1 MRNATIRVKPF
12 GDDWQVIGVD
22 IAPGAVPEGLSVT
35 VNQSGPDTASFT
47 LRRDARLPWRD
58 LLPFTPIDIEVD
70 GCGRIWGGRINSATP
85 GPDGWAVTARGWQYH
100 LDDDLVK
107 RLYVHQRMSDW
118 QDINGWPGTD
128 RTIYG
133 AYLGASV
140 GSGMSFQVGNGATV
154 PPTTTGGRA
163 GFFLDGG
170 YTGAIARVV
179 IPAWTTTGNSSN
191 IDTFLLE
198 HDTDPSAVIA
208 GNYTSIANW
217 AVASGAFSRTLPTPR
232 RYVSIM
238 TQNSGGTAY
247 TPGGGIFWK
256 TSGIQ
261 VFGAAAYES
270 GNGSVLR
277 ASDVIKSAAAACP
290 LLSTDVS
297 QVQTSGLVDAGTKGI
312 PHLTTEGGYETP
324 RQVMTRANAY
334 HQWLLGV
341 DADARVFFKPR
352 PLTPMGVT
360 GDWSG
365 DIYRDSGD
373 TGDEL
378 YNRVV
383 VNYTGMDGL
392 IAQVVRTSASPLL
405 ALGGA
410 TRTKILETQAT
421 LPLGAAQTMG
431 DAWLSRRSVR
441 PARGTITAQ
450 GDGAVRTMDGADVTP
465 AEILRWPGQMI
476 RLMNR
481 WDPDTGGL
489 GRDAEISAVTWDQA
503 TDTATITTDSPN
515 DRLETLLSRLAA
527 VQAARPA
534 NY

>member
-1 MRNATIRVKPF
+1 MRDAVIRIKPP
-12 GDDWQVIGVD
+12 GEQWMVLGAD
-22 IAPGAVPEGLSVT
+22 IAPGVPPERVT
-35 VNQSGPDTASFT
+35 LTATQSGPDQASFM

-58 LLPFTPIDIEVD
+58 LLPYAEVD
-70 GCGRIWGGRINSATP
+70 VEVEGCGLAWSGRVQSASP
-85 GPDGWAVTARGWQYH
+85 GPDGWTITCRGWQYH
-100 LDDDLVK
+100 LDDDMDR
-107 RLYVHQRMSDW
+107 RLLVHQRMSDW

-198 HDTDPSAVIA
+198 HDTDPSAVVA
-208 GNYTSIANW
+208 GNYTSITNW

-270 GNGSVLR
+270 GGGSALR
-277 ASDVIKSAAAACP
+277 ASDVVASVIGLCP
-290 LLSTDVS
+290 LLSSDTT
-297 QVQTSGLVDAGTKGI
+297 QIQTSGWIDGTKGI

-324 RQVMTRANAY
+324 RQLITRANAY
-334 HQWLLGV
+334 HDWLVGV
-341 DADARVFFKPR
+341 DEYRRVVFKHRPSTPTGGVGSWSGAVFADAGTLFGYEGRRNFVGLSPS
-352 PLTPMGVT
+352 PVAT
-360 GDWSG
+360 GYPTS
-365 DIYRDSGD
+365 I
-373 TGDEL
+373 TVIDESRIRSSVGASL
-378 YNRVV
+378 
-383 VNYTGMDGL
+383 L
-392 IAQVVRTSASPLL
+392 WQSPLGPIRFDY
-405 ALGGA
+405 AYPV
-410 TRTKILETQAT
+410 TK
-421 LPLGAAQTMG
+421 
-431 DAWLSRRSVR
+431 DR
-441 PARGTITAQ
+441 
-450 GDGAVRTMDGADVTP
+450 
-465 AEILRWPGQMI
+465 
-476 RLMNR
+476 
-481 WDPDTGGL
+481 
-489 GRDAEISAVTWDQA
+489 
-503 TDTATITTDSPN
+503 N
-515 DRLETLLSRLAA
+515 DRTQYFRFSGGTSF
-527 VQAARPA
+527 
-534 NY
+534 